1 MILTQKEVLAMDSYT
16 VKQVSQILKTN
27 EETVRRWIRSGK
39 LPATLVSKKGGH
51 TITADS
57 LKEFVKQT
65 PKYAPVL
72 AASLALTPFTMSAV
86 IGSVIGGLLVLA
98 ESSKSVTV
106 NDVESFLK
114 KKIDTQGKTLKKKE
128 AQLKKLQE
136 EIEAERQ
143 ELAKY
148 QFALD
153 NLDLKQIADNINTAK
168 RK

>member
-1 MILTQKEVLAMDSYT
+1 
-16 VKQVSQILKTN
+16 
-27 EETVRRWIRSGK
+27 
-39 LPATLVSKKGGH
+39 
-51 TITADS
+51 
-57 LKEFVKQT
+57 
-65 PKYAPVL
+65 
-72 AASLALTPFTMSAV
+72 MSAV

-148 QFALD
+148 QFAQD